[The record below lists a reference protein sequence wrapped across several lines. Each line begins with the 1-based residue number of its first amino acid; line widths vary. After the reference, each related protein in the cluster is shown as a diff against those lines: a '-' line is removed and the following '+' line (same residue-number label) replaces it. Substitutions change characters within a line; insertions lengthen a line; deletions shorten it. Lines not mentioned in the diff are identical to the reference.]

1 MKSLVTVACIVL
13 CCGSLAA
20 FGQESPALTQPE
32 PPKLIDPLGD
42 LYAGATSTLADQTD
56 VAVTVY
62 NNDRALV
69 RDTRTISL
77 PSGEQTLKFM
87 GVAEQIQPQTVGMKS
102 LTSPGA
108 FHILEQNYE
117 FDLISPEK
125 LLEKY
130 VGKEVWLRNFDKDI
144 LVEEVKAELMSINGG
159 PVYRVDGR
167 IYLGYPGEVVL
178 PEIPENLIAKPTLV
192 WLVQSEGGDQELEV
206 SYLTG
211 GISWSA
217 DYVLTLARDEKSL
230 DLAGWVTLNNQ
241 SGAAFNNATLKL
253 VAGDVNIVQPP
264 VQFKGRRMEAMAM
277 AAPEPMQEEAF
288 AEYHLYTLPRRTT
301 IKQNQSKQVSLL
313 SASSVAIDKI
323 YEYRGNVSIYSSR
336 IPPQTHENVGVFLKF
351 ENSETNNMGMPLP
364 AGVMRVYQE
373 DSSGM
378 LQFSG
383 EDRIQHTPK
392 DEEVR
397 LRLGNAFDVV
407 AERIQTE
414 YEVLGDNSFISA
426 YKITLRNHKD
436 VDVMVDIVEPM
447 PNDWKILQ
455 SSHEFIKKDAQ
466 TAIFSVP
473 VAKDGETVV
482 TYQVRVKY

>member
-1 MKSLVTVACIVL
+1 T
-13 CCGSLAA
+13 
-20 FGQESPALTQPE
+20 
-32 PPKLIDPLGD
+32 
-42 LYAGATSTLADQTD
+42 
-56 VAVTVY
+56 
-62 NNDRALV
+62 
-69 RDTRTISL
+69 
-77 PSGEQTLKFM
+77 
-87 GVAEQIQPQTVGMKS
+87 
-102 LTSPGA
+102 
-108 FHILEQNYE
+108 
-117 FDLISPEK
+117 
-125 LLEKY
+125 
-130 VGKEVWLRNFDKDI
+130 
-144 LVEEVKAELMSINGG
+144 
-159 PVYRVDGR
+159 
-167 IYLGYPGEVVL
+167 
-178 PEIPENLIAKPTLV
+178 
-192 WLVQSEGGDQELEV
+192 
-206 SYLTG
+206 
-211 GISWSA
+211 
-217 DYVLTLARDEKSL
+217 
-230 DLAGWVTLNNQ
+230 
-241 SGAAFNNATLKL
+241 
-253 VAGDVNIVQPP
+253 
-264 VQFKGRRMEAMAM
+264 AM